1 MELSRRLQAVA
12 AMVTAG
18 YTLADI
24 GTDHAYIPIYLVE
37 HQIVPRAV
45 AMDINEGPLDRARAH
60 VEKHGLTGQIALRL
74 SDGMKELRP
83 GEAQSAVI
91 AGMGGALMIRILQD
105 SKETVE
111 SLRECI
117 LQPQSEIAK
126 VRAFLLQEGF
136 LFIQEDMVEEDG
148 KFYPMMK
155 VVPRTAARQMEDGF
169 LPEETVRL
177 AEDGF
182 LSEGTARQME
192 DGSLPMEAAREQTRE
207 QKVDFWDEIELQYG
221 KLLLKRRH
229 PVLRAFLEKEI
240 AVKKEILR
248 NLGEPMSERAQKRK
262 AELLSEL
269 ARSEKGMEYYAVQ
282 RDYESH

>member
-12 AMVTAG
+12 AMVTAS

-37 HQIVPRAV
+37 HQIVPQAV

-60 VEKHGLTGQIALRL
+60 VEEHGLTGQIALRL
-74 SDGMKELRP
+74 SDGMKELHP
-83 GEAQSAVI
+83 GEVQSAVI

-155 VVPRTAARQMEDGF
+155 VVPGTAARQMEDGF
-169 LPEETVRL
+169 LPEETVRR
-177 AEDGF
+177 AEN
-182 LSEGTARQME
+182 
-192 DGSLPMEAAREQTRE
+192 GSLLMEAAREQTRE

-221 KLLLKRRH
+221 KLLLERRH

-240 AVKKEILR
+240 AVKKQILR
-248 NLGEPMSERAQKRK
+248 NLGEPMSERSQKRK
-262 AELLSEL
+262 AELLREL

>member
-37 HQIVPRAV
+37 HQIVPRAM

-60 VEKHGLTGQIALRL
+60 VEEHSLTGQIALRL

-155 VVPRTAARQMEDGF
+155 VVPGTAARQ
-169 LPEETVRL
+169 R
-177 AEDGF
+177 
-182 LSEGTARQME
+182 
-192 DGSLPMEAAREQTRE
+192 
-207 QKVDFWDEIELQYG
+207 VDFWDEIELQYG
-221 KLLLKRRH
+221 KLLLERRH

-240 AVKKEILR
+240 AVKKQILR
-248 NLGEPMSERAQKRK
+248 NLGEPMSERSQKRK
-262 AELLSEL
+262 AELLREL

>member
-18 YTLADI
+18 YTSADI

-60 VEKHGLTGQIALRL
+60 VEEHGLAGQIALRL

-177 AEDGF
+177 AEN
-182 LSEGTARQME
+182 
-192 DGSLPMEAAREQTRE
+192 GSLLMEAACEQTRE

-221 KLLLKRRH
+221 KLLLERRH

-240 AVKKEILR
+240 AVKKQILR
-248 NLGEPMSERAQKRK
+248 NLGEPMSERSQKRK
-262 AELLSEL
+262 AELLREL

>member
-37 HQIVPRAV
+37 HQIVPRAM

-60 VEKHGLTGQIALRL
+60 VEEHGLTGQIALRL

-91 AGMGGALMIRILQD
+91 AGMGGTLMIRILQD
-105 SKETVE
+105 SKEMVE

-155 VVPRTAARQMEDGF
+155 VVPRTAARQMEDGS
-169 LPEETVRL
+169 R

-182 LSEGTARQME
+182 LSEGTARRAGN
-192 DGSLPMEAAREQTRE
+192 GSLLMEAACEQTRE

-221 KLLLKRRH
+221 KLLLERRH

-240 AVKKEILR
+240 AVKKQILR
-248 NLGEPMSERAQKRK
+248 NLGEPMSERSQKRK
-262 AELLSEL
+262 AELLREL